1 MSIKEP
7 PKDFKVT
14 DALTSF
20 DVGQLS
26 GAGDIS
32 VMAAG
37 AQALSSLSAF
47 TKSSSSA
54 AGSTAQEVKQVETAI
69 AAKTGAMISSLASSA
84 GGLMDDPQAMSQVG
98 GGLNGR
104 PALFAWTAGCMAAFT
119 AGLLST
125 LTDGY
130 GCKCLSLT
138 VQHNPAGKTHEHCA

>member
-47 TKSSSSA
+47 AKSSSA
-54 AGSTAQEVKQVETAI
+54 TGAQAQEEAKQVETAI
-69 AAKTGAMISSLASSA
+69 AAKTGAMINSLASSA
-84 GGLMDDPQAMSQVG
+84 GNLIDDPATMSQVCG
-98 GGLNGR
+98 AAITWQG
-104 PALFAWTAGCMAAFT
+104 PHPTA
-119 AGLLST
+119 AGVRLRAEQSAT
-125 LTDGY
+125 
-130 GCKCLSLT
+130 
-138 VQHNPAGKTHEHCA
+138 

>member
-1 MSIKEP
+1 MAVAIKEP
-7 PKDFKVT
+7 PKSFKVT

-47 TKSSSSA
+47 AKSSSSSGA
-54 AGSTAQEVKQVETAI
+54 GGSTTQEVKQVETAI

-84 GGLMDDPQAMSQVG
+84 SGLMDDPQTMSQVWVSMSSHYS
-98 GGLNGR
+98 R
-104 PALFAWTAGCMAAFT
+104 T
-119 AGLLST
+119 
-125 LTDGY
+125 
-130 GCKCLSLT
+130 
-138 VQHNPAGKTHEHCA
+138 EHFCV